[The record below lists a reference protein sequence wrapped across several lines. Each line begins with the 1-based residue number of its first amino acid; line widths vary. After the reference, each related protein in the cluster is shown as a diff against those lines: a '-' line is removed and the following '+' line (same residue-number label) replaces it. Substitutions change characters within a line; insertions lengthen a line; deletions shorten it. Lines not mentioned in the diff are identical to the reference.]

1 MSLNSFL
8 YKVGQTTSCSPGC
21 LVNPCQNG
29 GSHESL
35 FPTDYTKPRFKCN
48 CPMGYAGN
56 LCQDVVKSCRGYV
69 NGRRVSG
76 LYMVF
81 DDNMNPFDVFCD
93 FDLNSTMTWTLV
105 LSYEL
110 RKKDLFHQKPFN
122 LNFSVDENTPRWDAY
137 RLSKPRMQSIQNDS
151 SNFRMTCNYDTEG
164 VVFRDYL
171 QAANDKM
178 DIITFDSF
186 VNGVVCIFVE
196 WINIRGQECKNCT
209 AVLIQGGQHKF
220 PLHFDSCYAGGQVC
234 EFRPNN
240 CLPCNGYGED
250 NFGVYDCVNPAH
262 RCSSSQ
268 SATTQTWFG
277 GN

>member
-1 MSLNSFL
+1 
-8 YKVGQTTSCSPGC
+8 
-21 LVNPCQNG
+21 
-29 GSHESL
+29 
-35 FPTDYTKPRFKCN
+35 
-48 CPMGYAGN
+48 MGYAGN

-137 RLSKPRMQSIQNDS
+137 RLSKPRMQSIQKDS
-151 SNFRMTCNYDTEG
+151 SKFRMTCNYDADG
-164 VVFRDYL
+164 VVFRDYI
-171 QAANDKM
+171 QAANDQM
-178 DIITFDSF
+178 DIITF
-186 VNGVVCIFVE
+186 VKGGVCIFVE

-209 AVLIQGGQHKF
+209 AYLGQGGQYKF
-220 PLHFDSCYAGGQVC
+220 SLHSDSYYAGDAGC
-234 EFRPNN
+234 EFAPNKGLS
-240 CLPCNGYGED
+240 CSGDGED
-250 NFGVYDCVNPAH
+250 NFGFYGCVNPAH